1 MKIIKQIS
9 EMIEDELEGA
19 EEYIK
24 CALKHKEDNPGLA
37 KVFYEISVQEM
48 HHVNMLHTEVTNLIQ
63 KHRREHGEPPAPM
76 QAVYDYLHEKQIEE
90 AAEIKAMQAHYRE
103 IND

>member
-24 CALKHKEDNPGLA
+24 CALKHKEDNPSLA
-37 KVFYEISVQEM
+37 HTFYEISVQEM
-48 HHVNMLHTEVTNLIQ
+48 HHVNMLHAEVVELIQ

-76 QAVYDYLHEKQIEE
+76 QAVYEYLHEKHIKES
-90 AAEIKAMQAHYRE
+90 AEIKTMQAE
-103 IND
+103 FTG